1 MIFIYA
7 LLIGIL
13 ILCSWIMI
21 TLNEVDRTNQK
32 LIHLVTVNQKLM
44 DEKINNLRDE
54 NGRDS

>member
-13 ILCSWIMI
+13 ILCGWIMI